1 MPKVKENLTVVKPM
15 YILAVVYAV
24 LFLSFMFAP
33 MISYVA
39 DGVFSYVNG
48 YQIVGICFNGS
59 ALGSYSIVGSAGAL
73 LIIMGL
79 LLFLATLMAVACLVL
94 GVLGLTKKCSPAKYI
109 NAIVWGSLVFF
120 IACLII
126 VIIVSDLIINKN
138 IGLTSYDF
146 TSVYLG
152 FGQAVLVVLPILY
165 LITHKIVTQD
175 MSNKS
180 NSESQNVDKQQIKK

>member
-1 MPKVKENLTVVKPM
+1 MPKVKENMTVVKPM

-39 DGVFSYVNG
+39 DGVFSYANG

-79 LLFLATLMAVACLVL
+79 LLFLATLMALACLVF
-94 GVLGLTKKCSPAKYI
+94 GILGLIKKCSFEKYI
-109 NAIVWGSLVFF
+109 NSMVWGSLIFF
-120 IACLII
+120 IICLVI
-126 VIIVSDLIINKN
+126 VIVVSDLIINKN
-138 IGLTSYDF
+138 IGLTSYAF

-152 FGQAVLVVLPILY
+152 FGQAELVVLPILY

-175 MSNKS
+175 IAVSKNQS
-180 NSESQNVDKQQIKK
+180 TQIIEKTQTKK